1 MVHLHF
7 SLLFLLS
14 LTDKANKFGDK
25 HMFVLG
31 FDVAK
36 DHHDVALTN
45 KSGQL
50 KQRWQ
55 IANTTAPIEE
65 LLSMV
70 KRQHPKLRVGCE
82 ATGSYHQLVM
92 STGLKLN
99 IPCHVLN
106 PLSTKQYTKSTIRGR
121 KTDRDDALSIARL
134 VLRGEGNLVSVNL
147 LNPARNYVRLAT
159 KVQQHIHALKLEQRY
174 LSELTDKPAEAGF
187 STAVAALDQLTTDLR
202 LQATKHIDPVSYQ
215 LLTSLVGVGPAI
227 AVSLSA
233 EIGDIH
239 RFPGAKQLVA
249 YAGLDP
255 RVRQSGTVLNRN
267 TRLTKR
273 GSAELRHS
281 LFLAANIARQH
292 DPELKAYYQKKRSEG
307 RTYTEATVATA
318 RKLIYRVFAVLS
330 RGTPYVK
337 ST

>member
-1 MVHLHF
+1 
-7 SLLFLLS
+7 
-14 LTDKANKFGDK
+14 
-25 HMFVLG
+25 MFALG

-55 IANTTAPIEE
+55 IANTSKAISE
-65 LLSMV
+65 LLTTIHLA
-70 KRQHPKLRVGCE
+70 HPKLTVGCE
-82 ATGSYHQLVM
+82 ATGSYQQALLQIC
-92 STGLKLN
+92 LKFG
-99 IPCHVLN
+99 IPCRLLN
-106 PLSTKQYTKSTIRGR
+106 PLTTKQYTKSTIRGR

-134 VLRGEGNLVSVNL
+134 VLRGEGNLVSAASL
-147 LNPARNYVRLAT
+147 SPARNYVRLAT
-159 KVQQHIHALKLEQRY
+159 KVQQHIHALRLEQKY
-174 LSELTDKPAEAGF
+174 LSELTGTPAEDGF
-187 STAVAALDQLTTDLR
+187 SLSIVALEQLTADLR
-202 LQATKHIDPVSYQ
+202 RQATRHIDPAIYQ
-215 LLTSLVGVGPAI
+215 LLTSLVGIGPAI

-239 RFPGAKQLVA
+239 RFLGPKQLVA

-292 DPELKAYYQKKRSEG
+292 DPQLKAYYQKKRAEG

-318 RKLIYRVFAVLS
+318 RKVCYRVFAVLN

-337 ST
+337 SA

>member
-1 MVHLHF
+1 
-7 SLLFLLS
+7 
-14 LTDKANKFGDK
+14 
-25 HMFVLG
+25 MFALG

-36 DHHDVALTN
+36 DHHDVALTT

-55 IANTTAPIEE
+55 IANTEIVVSE
-65 LLSMV
+65 LLTTIHLAHS
-70 KRQHPKLRVGCE
+70 KLTVGCE
-82 ATGSYHQLVM
+82 ATGSYQQSLLQACLAL
-92 STGLKLN
+92 G
-99 IPCHVLN
+99 IPCRLLN
-106 PLSTKQYTKSTIRGR
+106 PLTTKQYTKSTIRGR

-134 VLRGEGNLVSVNL
+134 VLRGEGNLVTAAL
-147 LNPARNYVRLAT
+147 LNPARNYVRLST
-159 KVQQHIHALKLEQRY
+159 KVQQHIHALRLEQKY
-174 LSELTDKPAEAGF
+174 LSGVTGLPVEIGF
-187 STAVAALDQLTTDLR
+187 TTSIAALEQLTTDLR
-202 LQATKHIDPVSYQ
+202 ERAIKTVDHRDYGLLQ
-215 LLTSLVGVGPAI
+215 SLVGIGPTI

-239 RFPGAKQLVA
+239 RFRGPKQLVA

-267 TRLTKR
+267 TKLTKR

-318 RKLIYRVFAVLS
+318 RKVCYRVFAVLS

>member
-1 MVHLHF
+1 
-7 SLLFLLS
+7 
-14 LTDKANKFGDK
+14 
-25 HMFVLG
+25 MFALG

-36 DHHDVALTN
+36 DHHDIALTN

-55 IANTTAPIEE
+55 IANTKEAISE
-65 LLSMV
+65 LLTTIHLGHS
-70 KRQHPKLRVGCE
+70 KLTVGCE
-82 ATGSYHQLVM
+82 ATGSYQQALLQVC
-92 STGLKLN
+92 LELD
-99 IPCHVLN
+99 IPCRLLN
-106 PLSTKQYTKSTIRGR
+106 PLTTKQYTKSTIRGR

-134 VLRGEGNLVSVNL
+134 VLRGEGNLVTTDL

-159 KVQQHIHALKLEQRY
+159 KVQQHIHALKLEQKY
-174 LSELTDKPAEAGF
+174 LSEVTGLPSEVGF
-187 STAVAALDQLTTDLR
+187 TTAVVALEQLTTDLR
-202 LQATKHIDPVSYQ
+202 ERATETVDQTNYGLLQ
-215 LLTSLVGVGPAI
+215 SLVGIGPTI
-227 AVSLSA
+227 AVSLCA

-239 RFPGAKQLVA
+239 RFPGPKQLVA

-273 GSAELRHS
+273 GSSELRHS

-292 DPELKAYYQKKRSEG
+292 DSELKAYYQKKRTEG

-318 RKLIYRVFAVLS
+318 RKVCYRVFAVLT
-330 RGTPYVK
+330 RGTPYIK

>member
-1 MVHLHF
+1 MF
-7 SLLFLLS
+7 S
-14 LTDKANKFGDK
+14 
-25 HMFVLG
+25 LG

-36 DHHDVALTN
+36 DHHDIVLTN

-50 KQRWQ
+50 KARWRV
-55 IANTTAPIEE
+55 ANTPLAISE
-65 LLSMV
+65 LLV
-70 KRQHPKLRVGCE
+70 RVQRQHPKLTVGCE
-82 ATGSYHQLVM
+82 ATGSYQQALLRICLEL
-92 STGLKLN
+92 G
-99 IPCHVLN
+99 IPCRLLN
-106 PLSTKQYTKSTIRGR
+106 PLTTKQYTKSTIRGR

-134 VLRGEGNLVSVNL
+134 VLRGEGNLVTAASL
-147 LNPARNYVRLAT
+147 SPARNYVRLAT
-159 KVQQHIHALKLEQRY
+159 KIQQHIHALRLEQKY
-174 LSELTDKPAEAGF
+174 LSELTGLPAETGF
-187 STAVAALDQLTTDLR
+187 SAAVAALEQLTIDLR
-202 LQATKHIDPVSYQ
+202 QQATRHVDPTTYQ
-215 LLTSLVGVGPAI
+215 LLTSLVGIGPAI

-233 EIGDIH
+233 EIGDIS

-255 RVRQSGTVLNRN
+255 RVRQSGMVLHRN

-292 DPELKAYYQKKRSEG
+292 DPELKAYYSKKRAEG

-318 RKLIYRVFAVLS
+318 RKVCYRVFAVLR

-337 ST
+337 SA